1 MLVLALDTTTRG
13 GSCAL
18 ARERA
23 VLRQEGSDATQPP
36 AARLPGEL
44 IALLEHEDVTL
55 VDVDIFAVATGPG
68 SFTGLR
74 IGIATMQGL
83 AMAMGK
89 PLIGIS
95 GFDALV
101 ALGGSGLTLDPNP
114 PHVRHRIAAWI
125 DAWRGEVYAALYED
139 GREVEPPTVA
149 RPDYLLQ
156 QLSGRDTVFIGD
168 GAAAFADMIRTTLGA
183 QARLAEPV
191 TPLLAGTIAQ
201 LATDAARA
209 GHLPPPHAIRPIYVR
224 RPDAELTRRAGA
236 QTQEGLRHRR
246 P

>member
-1 MLVLALDTTTRG
+1 
-13 GSCAL
+13 
-18 ARERA
+18 
-23 VLRQEGSDATQPP
+23 
-36 AARLPGEL
+36 LPGEL

-55 VDVDIFAVATGPG
+55 ADVDIFAVATGPG

-83 AMAMGK
+83 AVAMGK

-95 GFDALV
+95 AFEALV

-114 PHVRHRIAAWI
+114 PHVRHESGPTRRIAAWI

-139 GREVEPPTVA
+139 GREVEPPVVA
-149 RPDYLLQ
+149 RPEHLFQ

-168 GAAAFADMIRTTLGA
+168 GAAAFADLIRTTLGA

-209 GHLPPPHAIRPIYVR
+209 GHRPPPHAIRPLYVR
-224 RPDAELTRRAGA
+224 RSDAELGRGA
-236 QTQEGLRHRR
+236 R
-246 P
+246 